1 MQEEYL
7 VKHPEQ
13 PTDLFTKDEG
23 SYAAQKAQ
31 HEILCKLAADAN
43 LMKEFKDGKEQTAPI
58 ICTVA
63 GVVVN
68 GNRRL
73 CAWRTLYYGD
83 SKKYSHFEY
92 VNIAI
97 IPRECDEES
106 IKNIERKLQIQKTL
120 RADYKWH
127 AKAMMMKQD
136 QAEGTD
142 IIELTEKYDMKN
154 KKDTGIFLAAFDY
167 AGEYLEK
174 TGRAKQWSIVDGDE
188 FSFRKFAEERKKISE
203 QDKKELFET
212 LVFQLI
218 QNHSG
223 YSGRLYDIIPDIA
236 KNLDAIYEDMKAK
249 MEAVETPKGETEE
262 ESEKEQSGKAEGV
275 STDTDNDTVIN
286 NGDGDDLDLLGGEAI
301 ETGKYAKVTKAIQN
315 GVIDNVSEIVTNTID
330 NQKALQAEAKT
341 SGFLIGQLSKASSYL
356 QNALKQLAVNFYNDT
371 FAIDQNACSSPKTV
385 LWIKSDGAE
394 GNALKDKFYKALHE
408 VVISKYELQDSV
420 AVDKFT
426 QLCVDAIN
434 LNNTNNTDKANCV
447 DSKVWTSNTTPSIK
461 FEKGE
466 DNLIYRIALK
476 DNLEGVEQLESL
488 SFKAGYFYE
497 ANLSSLEPLLKLTN
511 TKFQTL
517 CVYGIDK
524 EQVIDY
530 LIENGCTGIDR
541 VVNIGRALD
550 IDVNWDGFDLIRT
563 SSREITL

>member
-1 MQEEYL
+1 MSMQEYEKYGAPLLDRKSEIDELIKTPKNQYPLEINGKLENLPVIRVRIQDPIYRLVNGRTKTMQEEYL

-31 HEILCKLAADAN
+31 HEILCKLAADAD
-43 LMKEFKDGKEQTAPI
+43 LMKEFKDGKEQTEPI

-136 QAEGTD
+136 QAEGTG

-154 KKDTGIFLAAFDY
+154 KKETGIFLAAFDY

-249 MEAVETPKGETEE
+249 MEAVETQKGETEE

-275 STDTDNDTVIN
+275 STDTDNDTAIN

-315 GVIDNVSEIVTNTID
+315 GVIDNVSEIVTNTLD

-356 QNALKQLAVNFYNDT
+356 QNAVNNGLTD
-371 FAIDQNACSSPKTV
+371 
-385 LWIKSDGAE
+385 KSDITGVSQQIKNIEDSLKAISDWLSAKE
-394 GNALKDKFYKALHE
+394 GK
-408 VVISKYELQDSV
+408 
-420 AVDKFT
+420 
-426 QLCVDAIN
+426 
-434 LNNTNNTDKANCV
+434 
-447 DSKVWTSNTTPSIK
+447 
-461 FEKGE
+461 
-466 DNLIYRIALK
+466 
-476 DNLEGVEQLESL
+476 
-488 SFKAGYFYE
+488 
-497 ANLSSLEPLLKLTN
+497 
-511 TKFQTL
+511 
-517 CVYGIDK
+517 
-524 EQVIDY
+524 
-530 LIENGCTGIDR
+530 
-541 VVNIGRALD
+541 
-550 IDVNWDGFDLIRT
+550 
-563 SSREITL
+563 

>member
-1 MQEEYL
+1 
-7 VKHPEQ
+7 
-13 PTDLFTKDEG
+13 
-23 SYAAQKAQ
+23 
-31 HEILCKLAADAN
+31 
-43 LMKEFKDGKEQTAPI
+43 
-58 ICTVA
+58 
-63 GVVVN
+63 
-68 GNRRL
+68 
-73 CAWRTLYYGD
+73 
-83 SKKYSHFEY
+83 
-92 VNIAI
+92 
-97 IPRECDEES
+97 
-106 IKNIERKLQIQKTL
+106 
-120 RADYKWH
+120 
-127 AKAMMMKQD
+127 MMMKQD

-286 NGDGDDLDLLGGEAI
+286 DGDGDDLDLLGGEAI

-356 QNALKQLAVNFYNDT
+356 QNAVNNGLTD
-371 FAIDQNACSSPKTV
+371 
-385 LWIKSDGAE
+385 KSDITGVSQQIKNIEDSLKAISDWLSAKE
-394 GNALKDKFYKALHE
+394 GK
-408 VVISKYELQDSV
+408 
-420 AVDKFT
+420 
-426 QLCVDAIN
+426 
-434 LNNTNNTDKANCV
+434 
-447 DSKVWTSNTTPSIK
+447 
-461 FEKGE
+461 
-466 DNLIYRIALK
+466 
-476 DNLEGVEQLESL
+476 
-488 SFKAGYFYE
+488 
-497 ANLSSLEPLLKLTN
+497 
-511 TKFQTL
+511 
-517 CVYGIDK
+517 
-524 EQVIDY
+524 
-530 LIENGCTGIDR
+530 
-541 VVNIGRALD
+541 
-550 IDVNWDGFDLIRT
+550 
-563 SSREITL
+563 